1 MTFSN
6 ELNECDYECDNECD
20 YECDN
25 KFYSDYESNESQESE
40 ESDFDE
46 LNYREYEY
54 VFNPLAK
61 EFIPLAKEFIPLA
74 KEFIPLTKEFI
85 PLAKE
90 FIPLIK
96 EFIPLTKEFIPLT
109 KEFIPLTKELN
120 PSAKE
125 FVPCDPFEYSDPEVT
140 IKHPGFTMGVKKT
153 YGAKI
158 GKITCEGLVFDIIND
173 EENNVAILT
182 IPNRVYDA
190 FFPLTMSILQVVR
203 YYFGDKRIIADDSIY
218 MPMNEAPFCNII
230 VE

>member
-6 ELNECDYECDNECD
+6 ELNECYSDYECDRDES
-20 YECDN
+20 
-25 KFYSDYESNESQESE
+25 KESNESN
-40 ESDFDE
+40 FDE
-46 LNYREYEY
+46 LNYSEYEY

-61 EFIPLAKEFIPLA
+61 EFVSLA
-74 KEFIPLTKEFI
+74 
-85 PLAKE
+85 
-90 FIPLIK
+90 
-96 EFIPLTKEFIPLT
+96 
-109 KEFIPLTKELN
+109 KELN

-125 FVPCDPFEYSDPEVT
+125 FVPCDPFEYSDPEDTEVT
-140 IKHPGFTMGVKKT
+140 IKHPGFTMGFKKT
-153 YGAKI
+153 YEAKI

-190 FFPLTMSILQVVR
+190 FFPLTMSILQVVQ
-203 YYFGDKRIIADDSIY
+203 YYFGNKRITADDSIY

>member
-6 ELNECDYECDNECD
+6 ELISDNKCDYSDYECDRDES
-20 YECDN
+20 
-25 KFYSDYESNESQESE
+25 KESNGSE
-40 ESDFDE
+40 ESD
-46 LNYREYEY
+46 YSEYEY
-54 VFNPLAK
+54 VFNPLA
-61 EFIPLAKEFIPLA
+61 
-74 KEFIPLTKEFI
+74 
-85 PLAKE
+85 
-90 FIPLIK
+90 
-96 EFIPLTKEFIPLT
+96 

-125 FVPCDPFEYSDPEVT
+125 FIPLAKEFVPFDPFEYSDLEDTEVT

-158 GKITCEGLVFDIIND
+158 GKITCEGLVFDIINY
-173 EENNVAILT
+173 ENNVAILT

-190 FFPLTMSILQVVR
+190 FFPLTMSILQVVQ
-203 YYFGDKRIIADDSIY
+203 YYFGNKRITADDSIY